1 MIKLKQVLQEFTD
14 MNFEMKYVKDKNA
27 NKVIAVLKKLGF
39 GISAGDVKAARN
51 RLEDYEGGKMF
62 KHMQYHVVDDKKR
75 ENHLPHMSDVYFIYQ
90 TQHYLRDSDVDVTKV
105 SVDKYDDY
113 KQKTSDKRTEIGNV
127 LVPTKKFLKG
137 LGRLNI
143 LDKS

>member
-27 NKVIAVLKKLGF
+27 NSVIKVLYGLGF
-39 GISAGDVKAARN
+39 GLSMGDVKAARN

-62 KHMQYHVVDDKKR
+62 KHIQYHVVEDKKT
-75 ENHLPHMSDVYFIYQ
+75 SDVYFIYQ

-113 KQKTSDKRTEIGNV
+113 KQKTSDKRTEIGNA

>member
-1 MIKLKQVLQEFTD
+1 MIKLKQILQEVTD
-14 MNFEMKYVKDKNA
+14 FNFEMKYVKDKNA
-27 NKVIAVLKKLGF
+27 NKVINVLKSLGF

-62 KHMQYHVVDDKKR
+62 KHMQYHVVQGK
-75 ENHLPHMSDVYFIYQ
+75 SDVYFIYQ
-90 TQHYLRDSDVDVTKV
+90 TQHFLRDSDVDVTQV
-105 SVDKYDDY
+105 SIDIYDDY
-113 KQKTSDKRTEIGNV
+113 QGKTSDKRTEIGKV

-143 LDKS
+143 LDKAM

>member
-1 MIKLKQVLQEFTD
+1 MKLKNILSEVTD
-14 MNFEMKYVKDKNA
+14 FDFKMKYVKDKNA
-27 NKVIAVLKKLGF
+27 NKVIDALQGLGF
-39 GISAGDVKAARN
+39 GVGRGDVVAAN
-51 RLEDYEGGKMF
+51 KRLKTYEGGKMF
-62 KHMQYHVVDDKKR
+62 KHMQYHVVEDKKR

-113 KQKTSDKRTEIGNV
+113 KGKTSDKRTEIGNV

-137 LGRLNI
+137 LRRVNV